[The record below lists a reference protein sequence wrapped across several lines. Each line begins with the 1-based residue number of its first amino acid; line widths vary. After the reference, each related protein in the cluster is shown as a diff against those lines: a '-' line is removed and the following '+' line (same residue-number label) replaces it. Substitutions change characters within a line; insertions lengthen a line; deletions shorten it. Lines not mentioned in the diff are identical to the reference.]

1 MKKIIIL
8 LSIFFLGTII
18 YANPRPP
25 VDLLITELYFDEND
39 KWYLELSF
47 ISMGDV
53 DEEYNSFYTFPNFY
67 LHSLTDTI
75 YLFQKE
81 FYVDNGVMVITQ
93 DSLNEHLHINKTG
106 DRIGF
111 FMEYNSSNELKF
123 GNIDGAIIGSPEINQ
138 SISLYKGIYF
148 VKDNSPSIGSP
159 NSNQIWGTL
168 QGCVY
173 DMDTLPIPNR
183 KFWLRGEEYNY
194 EFTTNENGEY
204 AVQTLSKPHQICSI
218 YYVPTYGLNI
228 LTTDSIAF
236 SMEPDSF
243 ITRDIFILDSLSP
256 DHISHYNSEKDP
268 VKLYPNPIARN
279 ENLLYEIDLPILT

>member
-18 YANPRPP
+18 YANPKPP

-81 FYVDNGVMVITQ
+81 FDVDNGVMVITQ

-148 VKDNSPSIGSP
+148 VKDNSHP
-159 NSNQIWGTL
+159 
-168 QGCVY
+168 
-173 DMDTLPIPNR
+173 
-183 KFWLRGEEYNY
+183 
-194 EFTTNENGEY
+194 
-204 AVQTLSKPHQICSI
+204 
-218 YYVPTYGLNI
+218 
-228 LTTDSIAF
+228 
-236 SMEPDSF
+236 
-243 ITRDIFILDSLSP
+243 
-256 DHISHYNSEKDP
+256 
-268 VKLYPNPIARN
+268 
-279 ENLLYEIDLPILT
+279 